1 MSISEV
7 RDLTTLIDNLQQT
20 TSSKEKMEI
29 LKRFPQCTTILE
41 YALSPRYKYYVTGK
55 GIRGQ
60 LKIMRDLEVGPLQ
73 SAQYK
78 NLYDLLEALNDRVIT
93 GTDAI
98 QQVLA
103 LLWLPS
109 YQPYEETI
117 LRILDRDLK
126 VRVDASL
133 INKVYPGC
141 IPTFKVALAY
151 SYKDHKDKVDFQKD
165 VWLASRKYDGNR
177 LLTEITT
184 DIKCYSR
191 KGEEFTTL
199 DELKKLIRAG
209 LITTDQYVLDG
220 EVCIVDSSG
229 LEHFSDL
236 ARLINRDNYTIEHP
250 RYYVFDVLTKE
261 EFDAGE
267 SSVPLLARLARF
279 SKVINDA
286 TQSIVLAP
294 QHIIENEEHMM
305 SLFDDALSHQW
316 EGLIIRKDTGYKA
329 TRSADMLKVKK
340 FQDAEYVVEG
350 VVPGKKRMLV
360 NGVDTERDVL
370 SAFIIN
376 HKGTSVYVGSGLSDD
391 QRLYYFDHPEELIG
405 KTVTVQYFQE
415 TENLNGTTS
424 LRFPVLKHIY
434 ENGRQA

>member
-1 MSISEV
+1 
-7 RDLTTLIDNLQQT
+7 
-20 TSSKEKMEI
+20 MEI
-29 LKRFPQCTTILE
+29 LKKFPQCQTVLE
-41 YALSPRYKYYVTGK
+41 YALSPKYKYYITGK
-55 GIRGQ
+55 GVAGQ
-60 LKIMRDLEVGPLQ
+60 LRIMRDLGVGPLQ
-73 SAQYK
+73 TARYK
-78 NLYDLLEALNDRVIT
+78 NLYDLLEALNNRELT

-109 YQPYEETI
+109 YQPYEDTI

-141 IPTFKVALAY
+141 IPVFKVALAH
-151 SYKDHKDKVDFQKD
+151 SYKDHKEKVDFKKD

-177 LLTEITT
+177 LLTEILS

-199 DELKKLIRAG
+199 EVLKQKIKDGLVSAG
-209 LITTDQYVLDG
+209 YVLDG
-220 EVCIVDSSG
+220 EVCIVDPTG

-250 RYYVFDVLTKE
+250 RYYVFDVLTKQ

-267 SSVPLLARLARF
+267 SSVPLLDRLQRF
-279 SKVINDA
+279 SSVVQDA
-286 TQSIVLAP
+286 TNSIVLAP
-294 QHIIENEEHMM
+294 QHVVEDEEHLME
-305 SLFDDALSHQW
+305 LFDDALGHQW
-316 EGLIIRKDTGYKA
+316 EGLIIRKNVEYKA

-360 NGVDTERDVL
+360 DGVDTERDVL

-376 HKGTSVYVGSGLSDD
+376 HKGTSVYVGSGLSDE
-391 QRLYYFDHPEELIG
+391 QRLHYFDHPEELIG
-405 KTVTVQYFQE
+405 KTVTIQYFQE
-415 TENLNGTTS
+415 TENLNGTVS
-424 LRFPVLKHIY
+424 LRFPVLKFIY
-434 ENGRQA
+434 ENGRQS